1 MWCLEN
7 VLKFVN
13 KNAYIQTA
21 VNGTGFCTSS
31 KKAFFLIARNIL
43 RIGAVSLVSEF
54 VIIIGKVFVSVL
66 AGGISYYTMTYLLT
80 DKIHSP
86 IGPTILVV
94 ILAWFTANMFCEIFS
109 MAVSALL
116 QAFIADEEMF
126 GPEDR
131 YACAELSKYID
142 ENGAHDA
149 HLLPRRAHHEEDN
162 DRAAR
167 GKKGGGKKGGG
178 NGGRGGGAPEI
189 VIAKVTV

>member
-21 VNGTGFCTSS
+21 VNGTAFCASG

-54 VIIIGKVFVSVL
+54 VIIIGKIFVSVL
-66 AGGISYYTMTYLLT
+66 AGGISYYSMTYFLQ
-80 DKIHSP
+80 DQIRSP
-86 IGPTILVV
+86 IAPTILVV
-94 ILAWFTANMFCEIFS
+94 ILAWFTANMFCQIFS
-109 MAVSALL
+109 MAVSTLL

-131 YACAELSKYID
+131 YAAPALSKYID

-149 HLLPRRAHHEEDN
+149 HLLPRRAHHDDDN
-162 DRAAR
+162 DRAAK
-167 GKKGGGKKGGG
+167 GKKGGGGTGGDGGKGG
-178 NGGRGGGAPEI
+178 PEI
-189 VIAKVTV
+189 IIAKVAV

>member
-21 VNGTGFCTSS
+21 VNGTAFCTSG

-54 VIIIGKVFVSVL
+54 VIVIGKVFVSVL
-66 AGGISYYTMTYLLT
+66 AGGISYYSMNYFL
-80 DKIHSP
+80 DDEIHSP

-94 ILAWFTANMFCEIFS
+94 ILAWFTADMFCEIFS

-142 ENGAHDA
+142 ENGAHGA
-149 HLLPRRAHHEEDN
+149 HLLPRRARHEEDN
-162 DRAAR
+162 DERAK
-167 GKKGGGKKGGG
+167 GKKGTKGGA
-178 NGGRGGGAPEI
+178 GGGGPEI
-189 VIAKVTV
+189 IIAKVAV